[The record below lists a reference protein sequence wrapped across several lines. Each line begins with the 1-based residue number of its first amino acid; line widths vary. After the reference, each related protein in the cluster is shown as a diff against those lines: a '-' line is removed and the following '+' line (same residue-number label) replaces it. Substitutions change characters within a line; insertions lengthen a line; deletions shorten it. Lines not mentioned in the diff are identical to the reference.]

1 MNAEDMNKEPRGVGG
16 WLLFFCFAL
25 VALGPPGTL
34 ENLHKMWEHLQS
46 GVFPVVRQ
54 IAILETVGALLITVY
69 GIVVGILIWRGSQR
83 GRNLARQ
90 YLVIRATVALVLAA
104 VPTLWAYRGFG
115 FHAAKTVGRTL
126 ISATFFEIG
135 ICLIWWTYFTYSR
148 RVRNTYGQ
156 FEN

>member
-90 YLVIRATVALVLAA
+90 YLVIVFRDWDLFDLVDILHLLAA
-104 VPTLWAYRGFG
+104 RPKYIRSIRKLRRLNCKLEMTS
-115 FHAAKTVGRTL
+115 RTRQ
-126 ISATFFEIG
+126 IQHWRAM
-135 ICLIWWTYFTYSR
+135 
-148 RVRNTYGQ
+148 
-156 FEN
+156 